1 MWMHAHIY
9 ICECV
14 HISVYFNVNVS
25 PCGKTDGSMYN
36 EMCQKKS
43 LHMVSAYKKK
53 QNVNNCL

>member
-1 MWMHAHIY
+1 MHAHIY

-14 HISVYFNVNVS
+14 HISVYFNVNVT

-53 QNVNNCL
+53 QNVNNYL